1 MAGNIREKYPVK
13 NIFGIPSKHDFR
25 DEFFRNL
32 LSLKNIRIEKI
43 VSKGNI
49 TPKGK
54 WMKQR
59 HDEWVILLQ
68 GKAELEFE
76 DSGIFLEKGD
86 YILIPRNIRH
96 RVKYTSRR
104 PVCYWL
110 AVHIN

>member
-1 MAGNIREKYPVK
+1 MAGNLRKKYPVAK
-13 NIFGIPSKHDFR
+13 IYGIPAKHDFKN
-25 DEFFRNL
+25 EFFGKL

-68 GKAELEFE
+68 GKAELEFA
-76 DSGIFLEKGD
+76 DSTIFLGKGE
-86 YILIPRNIRH
+86 YVFIPRNIRH

-110 AVHIN
+110 AVHIY